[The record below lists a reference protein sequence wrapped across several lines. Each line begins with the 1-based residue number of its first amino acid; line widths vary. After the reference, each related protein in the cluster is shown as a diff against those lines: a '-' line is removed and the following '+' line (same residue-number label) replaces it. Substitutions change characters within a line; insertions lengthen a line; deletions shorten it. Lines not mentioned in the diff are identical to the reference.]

1 MNNLP
6 EIMGTG
12 DVMEYL
18 DVSKQ
23 RVYELIERGQLKPHS
38 KTSAGIIFLKDDVV
52 TYRRQR
58 DLRKRRQR
66 KEKESD

>member
-1 MNNLP
+1 
-6 EIMGTG
+6 MGTG